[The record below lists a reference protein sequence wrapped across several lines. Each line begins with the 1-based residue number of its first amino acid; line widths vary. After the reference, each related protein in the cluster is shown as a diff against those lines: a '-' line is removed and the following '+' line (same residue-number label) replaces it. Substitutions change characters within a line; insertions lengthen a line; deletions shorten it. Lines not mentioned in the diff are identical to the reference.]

1 MPCQDVHHCTFPT
14 SGQDYH
20 QWLKI
25 LIEKNLTLLGHVHRM
40 HKNRLPKQL
49 LYSQLCLRIR
59 SQGRPRLKL
68 KNDAKRNMK
77 WRDIELN
84 RWLEMREGE
93 CQQQTYQEKTYQTV
107 LNPRTVSVEPT
118 DCNDDEWNSFRKKSC
133 CVLRNELIAKSFIS
147 SSHGSVREAV
157 KEIQD
162 IKACRA
168 WVYFMG

>member
-1 MPCQDVHHCTFPT
+1 MYTTAPFQPVGRTTINGWKF
-14 SGQDYH
+14 S
-20 QWLKI
+20 LRKI
-25 LIEKNLTLLGHVHRM
+25 LHCWVTCIGCI
-40 HKNRLPKQL
+40 KNRLPKQL